1 MKKILFSMI
10 AGVFF
15 YAQHNYTLAQ
25 VQKDPVLLT
34 IGGKNIS
41 KSEFEKIYKKN
52 NTKDAA
58 FDKKSLNDYLELYV
72 NYKLKV
78 TEAEAMRLDTGE
90 TFKNELVGYKKQLSQ
105 PYLTS
110 KEATEKLI
118 KEAYQRLKTDV
129 RASHLLI
136 RVAPDALPNDSLK
149 AYNRTMKI
157 RERILKG
164 NDFARMARDSSEDPS
179 AKENN
184 GDLGYFTALQ
194 MVYPFENA
202 VYSTKMGEVTMPVRT
217 RFGYHLIKVVDTRPA
232 QGEIHVAHIMV
243 KTPAGISAADSTK
256 AKNKIDD
263 IYQKLIK
270 GGNFEDLAKQNS
282 DDPSSSKNGGV
293 LPWFGT
299 GRMVIEFE
307 QAAYGLQKNGDV
319 AAPVK
324 TAYGW
329 HIIKRLD
336 KKDMASYEDMQGEL
350 KNRIA
355 KDSRSEVSKTFMI
368 NEIKKQYKFKEF
380 SKTKEDF
387 HKVID
392 SAFFNNIW
400 SVEKAKSL
408 TKPMFS
414 LLDKNYT
421 QQDFA
426 KYLAA
431 HQLRKNTTTVQNVV
445 NSLYTQFVDET
456 CMSVKESRLEIEVT
470 EFKTLMDEYRD
481 GILLFELTD
490 KKVWSK
496 AVKDSTGLK
505 EFYEKNKNNYPW
517 EKRIVASIYT
527 CANEDVAKQVRKL
540 LKKGLV
546 NDTILKQVNKTSP
559 TNLII
564 KEGKYLKGENEQIDS
579 TKWVVG
585 ITENNPEKS
594 GDKSVVFIDVQKILE
609 PQPKTLEEAKGL
621 VTADYQ
627 AYLEK
632 EWIDSLRK
640 KYAVVVNKEVL
651 GNITQ

>member
-15 YAQHNYTLAQ
+15 YSQHNYTLAQ
-25 VQKDPVLLT
+25 DKKDPVLLT

-58 FDKKSLNDYLELYV
+58 FDKKSLNDYLDLYI

-90 TFKNELVGYKKQLSQ
+90 TFKNELVGYRKQLSQ

-110 KEATEKLI
+110 KEATEYLI

-129 RASHLLI
+129 RAGHILI
-136 RVAPDALPNDSLK
+136 RVAPDALPNDTLK

-157 RERILKG
+157 REMVLKG
-164 NDFARMARDSSEDPS
+164 QDFGKIARDSSEDPS
-179 AKENN
+179 AKENY

-202 VYSTKMGEVTMPVRT
+202 VYSTKVGEITMPVRT

-243 KTPAGISAADSTK
+243 KTPAGISADDSTK
-256 AKNKIDD
+256 AKSKIDE
-263 IYQKLIK
+263 IYQKLK
-270 GGNFEDLAKQNS
+270 AGGNFEDLAKQFS

-307 QAAYGLQKNGDV
+307 QAAYGLQKNGDFSV
-319 AAPVK
+319 PIK

-329 HIIKRLD
+329 HIVKRLD
-336 KKDMASYEDMQGEL
+336 KKDIATYEDMQGEL

-355 KDSRSEVSKTFMI
+355 KDSRSEVSKIFMI
-368 NEIKKQYKFKEF
+368 NEIKKLYKFKEF

-387 HKVID
+387 YKIID
-392 SAFFNNIW
+392 STFFNNIW
-400 SVEKAKSL
+400 TVEKAKSL
-408 TKPMFS
+408 TKPMFT

-456 CMSVKESRLEIEVT
+456 CMNVKESRLELEVP

-496 AVKDSTGLK
+496 AVKDSVGLK
-505 EFYEKNKNNYPW
+505 EFHEKNKNNYMW

-559 TNLII
+559 INLTV
-564 KEGKYLKGENEQIDS
+564 KEGKFLKGENEQIDS

-585 ITENNPEKS
+585 TTENKKL
-594 GDKSVVFIDVQKILE
+594 DKSVVFIDVRKVLE

-632 EWIDSLRK
+632 DWIDSLRK